1 MVNFE
6 FQNMLGPRKYFSSS
20 TAAQTF
26 LTYIQEEPFL
36 WSSDCMHARK
46 LRNIYGKANLTF
58 AKIAFIPTCWWRRQ
72 RHWHYNVWN
81 WPWNVNC
88 LKKVFFV
95 HAQSSAKKPHTIHTQ
110 LSIGIHFV
118 SNYAS
123 LNLPLGSGWRQTA
136 AAVYCSR
143 TLKCIPLGY
152 RSKHSYCLSD

>member
-1 MVNFE
+1 MIRYTINNFLLE
-6 FQNMLGPRKYFSSS
+6 PRKYFSSS

-26 LTYIQEEPFL
+26 LKYIQEKPFL
-36 WSSDCMHARK
+36 WSDCMHARK

-58 AKIAFIPTCWWRRQ
+58 AKIALIPTCWWRRQ

-95 HAQSSAKKPHTIHTQ
+95 HAQSSAKKPHNIHTQ

-123 LNLPLGSGWRQTA
+123 LNLPLSNGEDKTAPQKTKRYSSG
-136 AAVYCSR
+136 
-143 TLKCIPLGY
+143 GY
-152 RSKHSYCLSD
+152 DWNFCFCCWEMILE